1 MHGGIVFPPG
11 YKVVNDDSHM
21 IRHNKH
27 SESILHKR
35 NVFPAVPLIL
45 NQLSFYELNRIR
57 ENSVKDSF
65 KRTNLFY
72 LKKKTNKQKTSRKK
86 FGSMY

>member
-1 MHGGIVFPPG
+1 MFPPG

-72 LKKKTNKQKTSRKK
+72 LKKKQTNKKQVVKNLGPCTR
-86 FGSMY
+86 